1 MSTSVKTRTEVVALM
16 LFALTQ
22 WAATNVSVKKD
33 SLEMGKCV
41 TVSKHEHSCSSDLSL
56 ILSSFTY
63 FYVN

>member
-33 SLEMGKCV
+33 TLEMGKCV
-41 TVSKHEHSCSSDLSL
+41 TVSKYDHFYSSR
-56 ILSSFTY
+56 
-63 FYVN
+63 V